1 MQQEHGWSPG
11 RLSPAGL
18 LQRLRDV
25 RMMKMTTAMSAQEG
39 GIEADLS
46 GTSLVV
52 APPVGAGSRSAKEA
66 EGTMRKTEEDRGCV
80 KRIST

>member
-1 MQQEHGWSPG
+1 MQQGHGWSPG

-25 RMMKMTTAMSAQEG
+25 RMMKMTTAMSAQG

-52 APPVGAGSRSAKEA
+52 APPVGAGSQSAKGA